1 MQVELNLNNEVIVIP
16 IIKYSTL
23 LVGVESKYILIDL
36 RLRVNGL
43 ENLRTE
49 YSKIEKSIGR
59 EIIVDILKDIYET
72 VTLNDLTAEDISGG
86 YCDIILK
93 TKASMK
99 GR

>member
-1 MQVELNLNNEVIVIP
+1 MQIELNLNNEVVIIP
-16 IIKYSTL
+16 IIKYSSIM
-23 LVGVESKYILIDL
+23 VGVESEFVLIDL

-59 EIIVDILKDIYET
+59 EIVVDILKDTYET
-72 VTLNDLTAEDISGG
+72 IILNDLWVEDISGG
-86 YCDIILK
+86 YCEIILK